1 MEPEKSDVRK
11 GIGLALSGGGFRAT
25 LFHLGVVRCLCETGS
40 LTSVKRISAVS
51 GGSILAAH
59 LALNWELYTGPH
71 EAFDTAARGLLQF
84 VRDDVRGRVVRRWI
98 LAWLTLLPRLLVPRP
113 RRWTG
118 LNLLVGQYA
127 RLFGDATLKDLRG
140 PGRPDVALN
149 CTSLSTGAACY
160 FNASGFTWNVHEKH
174 VHEKHV
180 AAPDTPLA
188 LAVAASSAF
197 PPLFPP
203 ITISHETLYC
213 DKQQFP
219 HAHHLTDGGIYDNLG
234 ISRLVRQDL
243 SERAEDLS
251 RIVVS
256 DAEGNFDWELDSDY
270 IFPVARNVRASNIL
284 MTRVSS
290 LQFSNLG
297 SQQPSFV
304 HVRIKEELVDPDDPS
319 LLSPSN
325 QRSLANLR
333 TDLDEFSPIEITSL
347 IAHGYSTARHAF
359 RAHAARHAFRAH
371 DDLTLTNA
379 PKFSWDPLGNWVQL
393 QSQKSTTEKLRKSS
407 RRKWR
412 IWSFRDW
419 ASWVTAVAIVILATV
434 MLWGA
439 ARGLQVAT
447 AVWHTLVTSLNR

>member
-1 MEPEKSDVRK
+1 MEPEKADDRK

-25 LFHLGVVRCLCETGS
+25 LFHLGVVRFLYETGS

-59 LALNWELYTGPH
+59 LGLNWELYTGPH

-160 FNASGFTWNVHEKH
+160 FNASGFTWNVHEEH
-174 VHEKHV
+174 VV
-180 AAPDTPLA
+180 APDTPLA

-219 HAHHLTDGGIYDNLG
+219 HAHHLTDGGIYDNSG
-234 ISRLVRQDL
+234 ISRLVRQDS

-297 SQQPSFV
+297 SQRPSFV
-304 HVRIKEELVDPDDPS
+304 HVKIKEQLVDPDDPN

-333 TDLDEFSPIEITSL
+333 TDLDEFSPIEITCL
-347 IAHGYSTARHAF
+347 IAHGYSTARHT
-359 RAHAARHAFRAH
+359 FRAH
-371 DDLTLTNA
+371 DDA

-393 QSQKSTTEKLRKSS
+393 QSQKSTAEKLRKAS
-407 RRKWR
+407 RRKYR

-419 ASWVTAVAIVILATV
+419 ASWVTAVAIVIL
-434 MLWGA
+434 LWGV
-439 ARGLQVAT
+439 ARGLQVAA
-447 AVWHTLVTSLNR
+447 AVSHMLVTSFYR

>member
-25 LFHLGVVRCLCETGS
+25 LFHLGVVRFLYEAGS

-98 LAWLTLLPRLLVPRP
+98 LGWLTGPRLLLPRP

-149 CTSLSTGAACY
+149 CTSLSTGDACY
-160 FNASGFTWNVHEKH
+160 FNASGFTWNVRE
-174 VHEKHV
+174 EHV

-213 DKQQFP
+213 DKRKFP
-219 HAHHLTDGGIYDNLG
+219 HAHHLTDGGVYDNLG
-234 ISRLVRQDL
+234 IDRLVGQKSSELPKDL
-243 SERAEDLS
+243 SS
-251 RIVVS
+251 IIVS

-290 LQFSNLG
+290 LQFSNLFSG
-297 SQQPSFV
+297 QPSFV

-347 IAHGYSTARHAF
+347 IAHGYSTARRAF
-359 RAHAARHAFRAH
+359 ARAEASLKPELLPRAH
-371 DDLTLTNA
+371 A

-407 RRKWR
+407 RRKCR

-419 ASWVTAVAIVILATV
+419 AGWVTAVAIVIYATV
-434 MLWGA
+434 MLTVMLLGA
-439 ARGLQVAT
+439 A
-447 AVWHTLVTSLNR
+447 AVWHTLVTSF